1 MPNLNDFSPDERQ
14 AYLNWLQKKQA
25 ASDGVMTQAA
35 GDMAGLENQYAQMKP
50 DAAAIADAQR
60 SDAVMAP
67 LYGMMASIRGSEG
80 NVAGAN
86 YYARAA
92 QENPQQTALESK
104 NKQFLDYLKGLSGM
118 QAQRYGVAI
127 PAAQKAEANATE
139 ALGNYDKLQAT
150 TEQKKQE
157 LAARADENAKNRDQR
172 AQHDQAWTQVM
183 AGNAADRRAQNEFN
197 REMAKQSLEIR
208 KTNADREAEKEQRAS
223 AKFDSTQKSVDP
235 DYEVSPGYTIGDPVE
250 LRKSHEAYRST
261 MTLREAIPELKGLM
275 EKYGRG
281 IKLSPTEMARAST
294 LATDIQLRM
303 KGEDQ
308 YGLGVLTGPDMEILR
323 KAIPEPGVIDWGY
336 LMKTGPAK
344 LDQTL
349 ANINRNY
356 DSHMR
361 SIGYRRVGGGKQPVE
376 AKPKEVSAPMRVR
389 NPQTGQTAL
398 VHPNGMDQ
406 AIAAGFTE
414 QVPQ

>member
-25 ASDGVMTQAA
+25 ASEGVMSQAST
-35 GDMAGLENQYAQMKP
+35 DMAGLEGQYAQAKP
-50 DAAAIADAQR
+50 DVSAMQDAAQSDNFGGAAYRLMSALNSGMGNQGAAQAYGAAAKER
-60 SDAVMAP
+60 
-67 LYGMMASIRGSEG
+67 
-80 NVAGAN
+80 
-86 YYARAA
+86 
-92 QENPQQTALESK
+92 PQSAMLDDK
-104 NKQFLDYLKGLSGM
+104 NKQFLDYLKGKAGL
-118 QAQRYGVAI
+118 QAQRYGVVI

-150 TEQKKQE
+150 TEQKRQE

-172 AQHDQAWTQVM
+172 AEHDKVWAQVM
-183 AGNAADRRAQNEFN
+183 AGNTSDRRLQAEFN
-197 REMAKQSLEIR
+197 REMQKQNLEIR
-208 KTNADREAEKEQRAS
+208 KSAAEREAEKEQRAS

-275 EKYGRG
+275 DKYGRG

-361 SIGYRRVGGGKQPVE
+361 SIGYRRVGSGKQSAE
-376 AKPKEVSAPMRVR
+376 AKPKESSAPMRVR
-389 NPQTGQTAL
+389 NPQTGKTAT
-398 VHPNGMDQ
+398 VYPDGMDQ